1 MLKAEWHQKTGYL
14 PITMAAYE
22 LTKQSG
28 FYEKNPG
35 TDVSVRQMNNKPPTA
50 NSKGLRFG
58 SFVQVRDAFEEEFE
72 NMLAGKQDAKQALDR
87 SVQRGNDLL
96 RRFEKT
102 AKE

>member
-1 MLKAEWHQKTGYL
+1 M
-14 PITMAAYE
+14 
-22 LTKQSG
+22 
-28 FYEKNPG
+28 
-35 TDVSVRQMNNKPPTA
+35 
-50 NSKGLRFG
+50 
-58 SFVQVRDAFEEEFE
+58 QVRDAFEEEFE